1 MLQMKFEFSF
11 NLLTPENFR
20 QLSEGRIVRLK
31 ISFFFEAERSPVEH
45 LRKEELI
52 NCKCGYME
60 EDGLMIQVV
69 YQCSFGNLLS
79 VCT

>member
-1 MLQMKFEFSF
+1 
-11 NLLTPENFR
+11 
-20 QLSEGRIVRLK
+20 
-31 ISFFFEAERSPVEH
+31 VEH

-69 YQCSFGNLLS
+69 YQSSFGIFVVCMYLIMDLS
-79 VCT
+79 YVLIR